1 MGDTRAPLAKPEFSM
16 TKTLN
21 GQVFV
26 LVSLAA
32 LWLLFFNELREE
44 WQVNPQY
51 GYGFLVPFLG
61 LSLLWQR
68 WPDRPPVATTSQ
80 TGFIA
85 LLLGLLALQLPFRLI
100 AEANPEWR
108 LLYWVQGF
116 QVLGLTF
123 GWLYFV
129 GGKSWLRHFGPALVF
144 LFMAIPWPVNFEK
157 ELIQNLM
164 RFVAA
169 MTTEVAGWMG
179 IPAVQHGNLIEV
191 GAGVVG
197 IEEACSGVRSLQS
210 ALMISLFLGE
220 MYRFSALRR
229 TSLLGASIV
238 LVLIANVARTSF
250 LVWAAAHRGLQ
261 QMEAW
266 HDLAGNIVMW
276 IILPSLMGLAY
287 LIKPKTAPADAVP
300 APQPPEAS
308 VKRPSLPRWIGL
320 TALVWLFAVQ
330 GITEL
335 WYRSHERHLMDNVNW
350 SVAWPEKEPGF
361 ARTAVPEKSLAILRC
376 SQSEAARWQDDS
388 GNHWSGFLLHWEPGR
403 NSEQLAKGH
412 RPDICFPAIGAKLVG
427 DFGRVT
433 LAAEGFNL
441 TFRHQSFEV
450 GPQTIH
456 VFFCL
461 WSEKIS
467 PNEKALREDSSYDS
481 RFQAVLAGKRNLGQ
495 KVFEIVVQGPD
506 TGDAAVALF
515 KNELPKLARKSKG

>member
-1 MGDTRAPLAKPEFSM
+1 MPGVGIGF
-16 TKTLN
+16 
-21 GQVFV
+21 
-26 LVSLAA
+26 SLASMLSGPRLILIALTA
-32 LWLLFFNELREE
+32 LWLLLFNVLREE

-51 GYGFLVPFLG
+51 GYGFLVPLLG

-68 WPDRPPVATTSQ
+68 WPDRPPVAPTASA
-80 TGFIA
+80 GLIA
-85 LLLGLLALQLPFRLI
+85 LTFGLLALQLPFQLVQ
-100 AEANPEWR
+100 EANPEWR
-108 LLYWVQGF
+108 LLYWLHAI

-129 GGKSWLRHFGPALVF
+129 GGKSWLHHFAPALLF
-144 LFMAIPWPVNFEK
+144 LLMSIPWPMGVERAV
-157 ELIQNLM
+157 IQGLM
-164 RFVAA
+164 QFVAA

-191 GAGVVG
+191 GVGVVG

-250 LVWAAAHRGLQ
+250 LVWAAANRGLQ

-276 IILPSLMGLAY
+276 IILPSLMGLA
-287 LIKPKTAPADAVP
+287 LLLKPKVAPV
-300 APQPPEAS
+300 AS
-308 VKRPSLPRWIGL
+308 VSSPQTSGEGSQLPALPRWIGIAAL
-320 TALVWLFAVQ
+320 TWLFAVQ
-330 GITEL
+330 GVTEL
-335 WYRSHERHLMDNVNW
+335 WYRSHERQLIANVDW

-361 ARTAVPEKSLAILRC
+361 ARTAVPEKSLAMLRC

-412 RPDICFPAIGAKLVG
+412 RPDICFPAIGARLAG

-433 LAAEGFNL
+433 LAADGFDL

-467 PNEKALREDSSYDS
+467 PNEKVLREDNSYDS

-515 KNELPKLARKSKG
+515 KSELPKLARRK